1 MKYKNANMVG
11 LAEILQNYF
20 GCTKPFLDRPK
31 IKSSDDGELEYEHFT
46 KKGASAYG
54 ELIDLVYA
62 LRNIG
67 ALTDKECD
75 STVDTLDMIASGWGY

>member
-1 MKYKNANMVG
+1 MRYKNNNMVG
-11 LAEILQNYF
+11 LAEILEYYF
-20 GCTKPFLDRPK
+20 GCTKPFLNKPNK
-31 IKSSDDGELEYEHFT
+31 KMSEDGEIEYEYFT
-46 KKGASAYG
+46 KKGAKSYG
-54 ELIDLVYA
+54 ELIDLIYA